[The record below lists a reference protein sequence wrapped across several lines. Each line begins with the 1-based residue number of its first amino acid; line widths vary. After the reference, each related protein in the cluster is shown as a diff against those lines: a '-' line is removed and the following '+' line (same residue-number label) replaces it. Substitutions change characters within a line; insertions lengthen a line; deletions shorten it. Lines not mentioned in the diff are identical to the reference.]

1 MGRRR
6 LKLSLGLSME
16 HSLTWD
22 LRAVIRAGDKM
33 LPGSCSAYTGLASWR
48 CRLSQE
54 GGSLGLLQPYWE
66 DQTAWLTPFSKTLP
80 PVLSPLCQAVESHL
94 DLLHASVPPAQDLE
108 GGTRVWHGR
117 STEQNHCWC
126 QPLGREVGVK
136 GAAGSRRETL
146 SSWAPHERCS
156 HAGGV
161 SGQPS
166 SCVGALLLCLAP
178 LVSTAELELKRPGKQ
193 RALSPGP
200 G

>member
-1 MGRRR
+1 
-6 LKLSLGLSME
+6 
-16 HSLTWD
+16 
-22 LRAVIRAGDKM
+22 M

-156 HAGGV
+156 HAGGFQASPAAV
-161 SGQPS
+161 LGPCFS
-166 SCVGALLLCLAP
+166 ALLLWLA
-178 LVSTAELELKRPGKQ
+178 LQSWNSKRPGKQ